1 VDIQKV
7 PSHRTLSTVDC
18 ISGHAG
24 PTVPAGVRLG
34 VRASPTWRM
43 VTDFGQWTLRLRHQS
58 SLPSD
63 DPFLVFSTGTK
74 AMPMTLLYTNH
85 GQPL

>member
-1 VDIQKV
+1 MDTQKV
-7 PSHRTLSTVDC
+7 PNHRTLSTVDS

-24 PTVPAGVRLG
+24 PIVPAG

-63 DPFLVFSTGTK
+63 DPFLALSTGTK
-74 AMPMTLLYTNH
+74 AMPMTLLDTIH
-85 GQPL
+85 CQPL